1 MSIAVTKLRRARE
14 IMAGSRLRILF
25 LLSLSL
31 LIGGCGTMGQ
41 RPQKQGPV
49 AIQYPAKSLS
59 ERELLDVWI
68 EVFDPGR
75 VDQERDKK
83 VGISPEIRKA
93 ESRFIPVQLKKT
105 LQRTGHWGAVRV
117 VPENSLGG
125 ELIVSGKILAS
136 DGELLTLQIVARDS
150 TGQQW
155 LDKTYQ
161 GVADPAGY
169 RDTSQGNY
177 DAFQDTY
184 NRIANDLAKIK
195 QRLSAGELDSIRRV
209 AELKFAADLAPRP
222 FEDYL
227 QSENGRQ
234 SVRRLPARDDPMMQR
249 VLTIRERDYLFI
261 DTINDHYDD
270 YYRNLRE
277 PYGNW
282 RRYNQEE
289 IEYLREVEREAMT
302 RKVLGIGAIVGAI
315 ALGMSNNHNSEINT
329 NTLSQA
335 MLLGGLMV
343 AKSGFDKDSEKQIHV
358 DAMQELGDSFES
370 EANPMVVEVDDE
382 THQLTGSVET
392 QYAKWRDLLHR
403 IYLSETG
410 LTDRSID

>member
-1 MSIAVTKLRRARE
+1 MSIAVTRLRRARE
-14 IMAGSRLRILF
+14 IIAGSRLRIL
-25 LLSLSL
+25 LVVSLSL
-31 LIGGCGTMGQ
+31 LMGGCGTMGQ

-49 AIQYPAKSLS
+49 AIQYPAESLS

-68 EVFDPGR
+68 EVFDPGK

-117 VPENSLGG
+117 VPENSPGG

-177 DAFQDTY
+177 DAFQNTY

-227 QSENGRQ
+227 QSKNGRQ
-234 SVRRLPARDDPMMQR
+234 SARRLPAQDDPMMQR

-289 IEYLREVEREAMT
+289 IEYLRKVEREAMT

-315 ALGMSNNHNSEINT
+315 ALGMSNNYNSEINT

-358 DAMQELGDSFES
+358 DTMQELGDSFES

-410 LTDRSID
+410 LIDRSIP

>member
-49 AIQYPAKSLS
+49 AIQYPAESLS

-161 GVADPAGY
+161 GVANPAGY

-261 DTINDHYDD
+261 DTLNDHYDD
-270 YYRNLRE
+270 YYRNMRE

-282 RRYNQEE
+282 RRFNQEE

-410 LTDRSID
+410 LTGRSIP

>member
-1 MSIAVTKLRRARE
+1 MSIAVTRLRRARA
-14 IMAGSRLRILF
+14 IMVGWRLRILF

-49 AIQYPAKSLS
+49 AIQYPAESLS

-68 EVFDPGR
+68 EVFDPGK

-329 NTLSQA
+329 STLSQA

-410 LTDRSID
+410 LTDRSIP

>member
-1 MSIAVTKLRRARE
+1 MSIAVTRLRHARE
-14 IMAGSRLRILF
+14 FVGGLRLPVLL

-31 LIGGCGTMGQ
+31 LAGGCGTMGQ

-49 AIQYPAKSLS
+49 AIQYPTESLS
-59 ERELLDVWI
+59 EHELLDVWV
-68 EVFDPGR
+68 EVFDPGK
-75 VDQERDKK
+75 VDQERDRK

-117 VPENSLGG
+117 VPEDTPGG
-125 ELIVSGKILAS
+125 ELIVSGEILAS
-136 DGELLTLQIVARDS
+136 DGELLRLQIIARDI
-150 TGQQW
+150 TGRQW

-161 GVADPAGY
+161 GVADATGY
-169 RDTSQGNY
+169 RDTGQGNY
-177 DAFQDTY
+177 DVFQNIY
-184 NRIANDLAKIK
+184 NSIANDLARIK
-195 QRLSAGELDSIRRV
+195 QKLSAGELVSIRRV
-209 AELKFAADLAPRP
+209 AELSFAADLAPRP

-234 SVRRLPARDDPMMQR
+234 TVRRMPAEDDPMMRR

-261 DTINDHYDD
+261 DTLNDHYDD
-270 YYRNLRE
+270 YYRNMRE

-282 RRYNQEE
+282 RRFNQEE

-302 RKVLGIGAIVGAI
+302 RKVLGIGAMVGAI
-315 ALGMSNNHNSEINT
+315 ALGMSNNRDSGVNT
-329 NTLSQA
+329 DTLSQA

-370 EANPMVVEVDDE
+370 ETSPMVVEVDDE

-410 LTDRSID
+410 LGDRSAP

>member
-1 MSIAVTKLRRARE
+1 
-14 IMAGSRLRILF
+14 MAGSRLRILF

-49 AIQYPAKSLS
+49 AIQYPAESLS

-222 FEDYL
+222 FEGYL

-329 NTLSQA
+329 STLSQA

>member
-1 MSIAVTKLRRARE
+1 MSIAVTRLRGARE
-14 IMAGSRLRILF
+14 IMTGSRLRILL

-49 AIQYPAKSLS
+49 AIQYPTENLS
-59 ERELLDVWI
+59 ERELLDVWV
-68 EVFDPGR
+68 EVFDPGK
-75 VDQERDKK
+75 VDQERDRK
-83 VGISPEIRKA
+83 VGISPEIRNA

-117 VPENSLGG
+117 VPEDTPGG
-125 ELIVSGKILAS
+125 ELIVSGEILAS
-136 DGELLTLQIVARDS
+136 DGELLRLQIVARDI
-150 TGQQW
+150 TGRQW

-161 GVADPAGY
+161 SVADAAGY
-169 RDTSQGNY
+169 RDTGQGSY
-177 DAFQDTY
+177 DAFQNIY
-184 NRIANDLAKIK
+184 NSIANDLAKIK
-195 QRLSAGELDSIRRV
+195 QKLSAGELVSIRRV
-209 AELKFAADLAPRP
+209 AELSFAADLAPRP

-234 SVRRLPARDDPMMQR
+234 SVRRLPAEDDPMMRR

-261 DTINDHYDD
+261 DTLNDHYDD
-270 YYRNLRE
+270 YYRNMRE

-282 RRYNQEE
+282 RRFNQEE

-302 RKVLGIGAIVGAI
+302 RKVLGIGAMVGAI
-315 ALGMSNNHNSEINT
+315 ALGMSNNRDSGVNT
-329 NTLSQA
+329 DTLSQA

-370 EANPMVVEVDDE
+370 EASPMVVEVDDE

-410 LTDRSID
+410 LTDPSVP